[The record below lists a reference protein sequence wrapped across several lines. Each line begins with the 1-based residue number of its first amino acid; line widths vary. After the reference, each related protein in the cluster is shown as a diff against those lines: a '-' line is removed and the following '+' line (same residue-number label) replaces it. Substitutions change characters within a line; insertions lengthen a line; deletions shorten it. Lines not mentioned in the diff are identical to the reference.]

1 MELNIVTLLY
11 LFFRLAP
18 FIIVCYFALSSLF
31 NQDMKGLIY
40 LVGLLF
46 ACFIT
51 FLLGHTL
58 PLSFTLGENDAFPGT
73 AKMVAPVCNII
84 TIGKDGSFSRLPLGI
99 TILSYTFFY
108 LLFVI
113 VKYKLEL
120 NNIPTLIFFPILIL
134 ADFIWNVM
142 NDCYSTFGI
151 ILSLFAG
158 GLMGLVWSSV
168 ILRLNQPNLLFLNI
182 GSSQSVCQRPSKQLF
197 KCTFPTTTTKT

>member
-46 ACFIT
+46 ACFVT

-58 PLSFTLGENDAFPGT
+58 PLSFTIGENDAFPDLP
-73 AKMVAPVCNII
+73 KLVSPVCNII

-113 VKYKLEL
+113 IKYKLTL
-120 NNIPTLIFFPILIL
+120 NNLPTLIFFPILIL

-142 NDCYSTFGI
+142 NNCYTTLGI

-158 GLMGLVWSSV
+158 GLMGIVWSSV

-197 KCTFPTTTTKT
+197 KCTFPTGK

>member
-46 ACFIT
+46 ACFVT
-51 FLLGHTL
+51 FLLGNTL
-58 PLSFTLGENDAFPGT
+58 PLSFTFGESDALPDVRKT
-73 AKMVAPVCNII
+73 VAPVCNLI

-99 TILSYTFFY
+99 ATLSYTFFY

-134 ADFIWNVM
+134 ADFIWNIM
-142 NDCYSTFGI
+142 NDCYTAFGV

-158 GLMGLVWSSV
+158 GLMGLAWSS
-168 ILRLNQPNLLFLNI
+168 IIIRLNQPNLLFLNV

-197 KCTFPTTTTKT
+197 KCTFPTV